1 MEILPVLVRET
12 GSSIRR
18 GQWVGLGVIL
28 RGRVREVANLIR
40 RDPEVVKAEVPVLVK
55 KDFSRLAPGWMSAKV
70 RK

>member
-28 RGRVREVANLIR
+28 RDRVRVMDNLILLGNKGAKDKGLIP
-40 RDPEVVKAEVPVLVK
+40 RDRWADLV
-55 KDFSRLAPGWMSAKV
+55 RI
-70 RK
+70 